1 MLNAIRAPIHRSENG
16 EWRGARGATL
26 TLMEL
31 DDDSAYRA
39 LLSRD
44 RRFDG
49 HFFVAVRTTGIYC
62 RPVCRVRTPKLRSCR
77 FYATAAA
84 AESGGFRPCLRC
96 RPERAPGVSL
106 IDSPDALSAAAARM
120 LEAGV
125 GNDGIEPVAERLGI
139 TPRHLRRI
147 FMQRYGVTPV
157 AYAQTQRLLLA
168 KRLIQ
173 DTALPLTAIALAAG
187 FGSLRR
193 FNALFLERYGMNPGA
208 LRGRSE
214 NGLEKTA
221 CDSFD
226 LHLDYRPPFDW
237 EGLLAFFRARVVPGV
252 EQIDGAIYRR
262 TVRLSLDVGVEL
274 RGWIEVRHAADRNAL
289 RLTVAS
295 TLQRGLPALLVAVR
309 RLFDLDC
316 DPDRVAEV
324 LGPLAAPRPGLRLP
338 GALDPFEQATRA
350 VLGQQVTVAAA
361 TTLAGRIASTFG
373 SPLPSP
379 FPALDRLFPT
389 AAEIATLVPEA
400 LAGQRI
406 LPTRARCIH
415 AIANAIVT
423 GRLALRPEAPVEQA
437 LTVLRALPG
446 IGEWTAQ
453 YIAMRCLSWPDGFPH
468 TDLFIRRAFPHFTP
482 AAIIAAAERWRP
494 WRAYA
499 TLHLWKEAMP

>member
-1 MLNAIRAPIHRSENG
+1 
-16 EWRGARGATL
+16 
-26 TLMEL
+26 MEL

-62 RPVCRVRTPKLRSCR
+62 RPVCRVRTPRRSSCR

-125 GNDGIEPVAERLGI
+125 GNDGIEPVAQRLGI
-139 TPRHLRRI
+139 TSRHLRRI

-168 KRLIQ
+168 KRLLQ
-173 DTALPLTAIALAAG
+173 DTTLPLTAVALAAG

-193 FNALFLERYGMNPGA
+193 FNALFLERYGLNPGA
-208 LRGRSE
+208 LRGGSE
-214 NGLEKTA
+214 TEAGA
-221 CDSFD
+221 GVSDSFD
-226 LHLDYRPPFDW
+226 LHLDYRPPLDW
-237 EGLLAFFRARVVPGV
+237 ESLLGFFRARVVPGV
-252 EQIDGAIYRR
+252 EQIDGGSYRR
-262 TVRLSLDVGVEL
+262 TVRLRLEPGDEL
-274 RGWIEVRHAADRNAL
+274 HGWIEVRHAAERNAL
-289 RLTVAS
+289 KLTVARA
-295 TLQRGLPALLVAVR
+295 LQRGLPALLVAVR

-316 DPDRVAEV
+316 DPQRVAEV

-361 TTLAGRIASTFG
+361 TTLAGRIATTLG
-373 SPLPSP
+373 TRVQTP
-379 FPALDRLFPT
+379 FPALNRLFPT
-389 AAEIATLVPEA
+389 AAEIAALAPEA
-400 LAGQRI
+400 LAAQRI
-406 LPTRARCIH
+406 LMTRARCIH
-415 AIANAIVT
+415 GVATAITT
-423 GRLALRPEAPVEQA
+423 GRLALRPEAPVELA
-437 LTVLRALPG
+437 LAELRTLPG

-468 TDLFIRRAFPHFTP
+468 TDLFIRRAFPELSP
-482 AAIIAAAERWRP
+482 AGIIAAAERWRP

-499 TLHLWKEAMP
+499 TLHLWKESMP